1 MRIINHIH
9 PFLRANSQQNPTNH
23 PQFFAN
29 ISAVINTI
37 PLPLTWHKH
46 NCMRNSAAAILNQI
60 NLAAHDTGPPLSALP
75 RLPRHVARA
84 IQHFDR
90 ATLEPIQTKNKIER
104 DFQDTLTLLDKTLL
118 SSNRPSVADS
128 QISLDRQNAVMLD
141 LQDYLGKPNFST
153 VLNNTQKLECFA
165 ALMSLKNG
173 LANCHFKAEIAAGI
187 LTRKGYA
194 VEMVSFGSDKALNVK
209 LIGQA
214 QSQTL
219 IPDHVFLLIN
229 RDQSTDLQDA
239 NHWNKDAFIF
249 DAWSNISL
257 PGYHLSN
264 YSAKIPSVSGGITHL
279 KPTGGILQN
288 YMDKFSDVLTPEH
301 QLILRNILTSSP
313 P

>member
-9 PFLRANSQQNPTNH
+9 PFLRANSQQNPTSH

-46 NCMRNSAAAILNQI
+46 NCMRDCAAVILNQTT
-60 NLAAHDTGPPLSALP
+60 HDTGPPLSALP
-75 RLPRHVARA
+75 RLPRPIARA
-84 IQHFDR
+84 IQQFDR
-90 ATLEPIQTKNKIER
+90 ATLQPIQTETKIER
-104 DFQDTLTLLDKTLL
+104 DFQDTLTLLDKALL
-118 SSNRPSVADS
+118 SNNRPSVADS

-141 LQDYLGKPNFST
+141 LHDYLGQPNFST

-165 ALMSLKNG
+165 TLMSLKNG
-173 LANCHFKAEIAAGI
+173 LANCHCKAEIAAGI
-187 LTRKGYA
+187 LTQKGYA
-194 VEMVSFGSDKALNVK
+194 VEMVSFGSDKALTVK

-214 QSQTL
+214 QLQTL

-229 RDQSTDLQDA
+229 RDHSTDLQNA
-239 NHWNKDAFIF
+239 NSWNKDAFIF

-264 YSAKIPSVSGGITHL
+264 YSAKIPSVSGGSTHL
-279 KPTGGILQN
+279 KPVDGILQN
-288 YMDKFSDVLTPEH
+288 YMDNFSHVLTPND
-301 QLILRNILTSSP
+301 QLIFRNLLKGEFSTV
-313 P
+313 